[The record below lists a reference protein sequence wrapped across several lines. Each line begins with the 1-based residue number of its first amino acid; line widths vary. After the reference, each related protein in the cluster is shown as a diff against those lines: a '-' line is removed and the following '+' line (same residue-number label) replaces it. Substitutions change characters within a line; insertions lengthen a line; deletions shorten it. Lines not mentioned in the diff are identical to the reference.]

1 MNKIIKNV
9 NQRIA
14 VLVDVQNLYYSGK
27 NLFSSRVNFQNLLKQ
42 ATADRVL
49 IRSIAYVIK
58 SDEKESDFFDA
69 VNKSGFEIKVK
80 GIQVFPDGSKKGDWD
95 IGITMDAVRLAEKVD
110 SIVLISGDGD
120 YIPVVTYIQQ
130 RFGCLVEVIAFE
142 QTCSSALKEV
152 ADDFIAIEDYRKE
165 LLFKTPNSISTGNAA
180 QKKIEQKKQD
190 RQRKSSS
197 TPKKRTSQKSSVPN
211 KANRNNPNNPS
222 YSSGA
227 KQDKVAS
234 TTKKKATKKPA
245 SRKKVSTKKDTVVE
259 NVKKSKKSRLSRL
272 FK

>member
-27 NLFSSRVNFQNLLKQ
+27 NLYSSRVNFQNLLKQ

-69 VNKSGFEIKVK
+69 VNKSGFEIKAK
-80 GIQVFPDGSKKGDWD
+80 EIQVFPDGSKKGDWD

-130 RFGCLVEVIAFE
+130 RFGCLVEVIAFD

-152 ADDFIAIEDYRKE
+152 ADDFIAIEDHRKE

-190 RQRKSSS
+190 RQRVQSPKKSSTRGRS
-197 TPKKRTSQKSSVPN
+197 TVN
-211 KANRNNPNNPS
+211 KANVNNPNNPS
-222 YSSGA
+222 YSSSA
-227 KQDKVAS
+227 KQ
-234 TTKKKATKKPA
+234 TKPTSANKKKPA
-245 SRKKVSTKKDTVVE
+245 TRKLATRKSTP
-259 NVKKSKKSRLSRL
+259 VKKEEVTQEVKKPKKNRLSRF